1 MLTPDNDARRMLVR
15 ERHAELSRD
24 ALAPVEAANVAL
36 ERWSRGLRRI
46 RASHLWPD
54 SNAAPRRIEPA
65 HPTKLVRTEEKS

>member
-1 MLTPDNDARRMLVR
+1 MLTPDSNARRTLVR

-24 ALAPVEAANVAL
+24 ALAPAGARTVAF